1 MWGWLGKIFGSSA
14 AVSKGLDLIDEAWD
28 TDEEK
33 AAAKIAMLKAYEP
46 FKLAQRYIAF
56 AFTFIFL
63 TCFLLALA
71 MNQFG
76 FGDLSGLKEIMGE
89 FKIGYIM
96 LAIVSFYFGGGMFNS
111 LKGQS

>member
-1 MWGWLGKIFGSSA
+1 MFSWLGKIFGSDKA
-14 AVSKGLDLIDEAWD
+14 ISKGLDLIDDIWD

-33 AAAKIAMLKAYEP
+33 VAARVNLLKAYEP

-56 AFTFIFL
+56 AFTGVFL
-63 TCFLLALA
+63 ACFFLALG

-76 FGDLSGLKEIMGE
+76 FGDLEGLKQIMGE

-96 LAIVSFYFGGGMFNS
+96 LAIVGFYFGGGMFNS
-111 LKGQS
+111 LKGK